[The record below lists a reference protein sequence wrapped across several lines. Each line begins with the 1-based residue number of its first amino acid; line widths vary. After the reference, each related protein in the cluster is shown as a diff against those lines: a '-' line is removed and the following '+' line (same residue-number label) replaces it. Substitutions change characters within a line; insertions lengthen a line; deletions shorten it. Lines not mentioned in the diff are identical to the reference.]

1 MNLKWGLLRLAEF
14 KVKNIFEKNRVFS
27 NYLKIFKVVFLP
39 SRDEFLKSLS
49 RTFSMLWIQ
58 CLFTRC
64 LLIFF

>member
-39 SRDEFLKSLS
+39 SRDEFLKSIS
-49 RTFSMLWIQ
+49 STFY
-58 CLFTRC
+58 
-64 LLIFF
+64 LLILCTCNVVSS